1 MNKLY
6 LNALLV
12 GMIVTLIVN
21 IVLAGIQ
28 NLLPINS
35 APWLNSALG
44 VKQSISVNVSA
55 ITMTQASMPNIYT
68 SYPVNYFDYS
78 GPFLQNGNG
87 LQIGNSLIAQ
97 GFSAGVFVNEPSGMY
112 NPLVMLAYNNQPT
125 FTVDT
130 GGNITANTVNAN
142 WGNFA
147 TSVTVNGNNTLIAAS
162 CTVVSVTYTSVPN
175 GCSSQ
180 VINCGK
186 NHVGLYGMM
195 ANAYPLFSSMFPATS
210 AGNIYTTTISSL
222 SQYWYTDVCSNFSN
236 QITESFYVVCCPK

>member
-12 GMIVTLIVN
+12 GMITTLIVN

-35 APWLNSALG
+35 EPWLNSALG
-44 VKQSISVNVSA
+44 VKESISVNVRA
-55 ITMTQASMPNIYT
+55 TTMTQASMPNTYI

-112 NPLVMLAYNNQPT
+112 SPLVLLAYNNKPT

-130 GGNITANTVNAN
+130 GGSITANTVNAN
-142 WGNFA
+142 WGNFT
-147 TSVTVNGNNTLIAAS
+147 TSVTINYHVPI
-162 CTVVSVTYTSVPN
+162 VVSKCKGVIISTNLGLNVVDCGVGYKGIASNVYGNYSLYGYPCNATIDNTNNFNRYWCFNDPN
-175 GCSSQ
+175 GDS
-180 VINCGK
+180 
-186 NHVGLYGMM
+186 Y
-195 ANAYPLFSSMFPATS
+195 
-210 AGNIYTTTISSL
+210 
-222 SQYWYTDVCSNFSN
+222 
-236 QITESFYVVCCPK
+236 FYVLCCQF